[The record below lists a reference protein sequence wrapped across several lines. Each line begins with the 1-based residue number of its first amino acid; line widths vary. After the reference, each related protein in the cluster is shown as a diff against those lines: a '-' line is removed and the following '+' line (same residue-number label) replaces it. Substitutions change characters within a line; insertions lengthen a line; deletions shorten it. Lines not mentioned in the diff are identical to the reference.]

1 MRASVLINCVCQHC
15 QVGSGDLFILSRLF
29 VRSMSKSIQS
39 DSLDEREWN
48 NVGGSGDTGDN
59 VGGPGDT
66 GDGVGGSKDRVKI
79 EDDDEAMGVESAEKK
94 K

>member
-1 MRASVLINCVCQHC
+1 M
-15 QVGSGDLFILSRLF
+15 SRLF
-29 VRSMSKSIQS
+29 VRSMSCSIQV
-39 DSLDEREWN
+39 DSVDDLEWN